1 MRVDSGI
8 SANVLN
14 VKDTLVRFGG
24 DNELLL
30 EMTEILLEDAPRLAR
45 QLQSAVLTSNASAIA
60 YHAHAIKGLVA
71 GCGGERSA
79 QAAQVLEDAGHRASL
94 DHASLQYAKLEVEL
108 RSLFDAIYAYRN
120 GAASFEAAR

>member
-45 QLQSAVLTSNASAIA
+45 QLQSAVERLEARFSDLQDVEFTIESGRL
-60 YHAHAIKGLVA
+60 YLLQTRA
-71 GCGGERSA
+71 GKRSA
-79 QAAQVLEDAGHRASL
+79 RAMVKVACDL
-94 DHASLQYAKLEVEL
+94 VREGRIGQEEAIRRCEPKRFAEL
-108 RSLFDAIYAYRN
+108 LLAF
-120 GAASFEAAR
+120 